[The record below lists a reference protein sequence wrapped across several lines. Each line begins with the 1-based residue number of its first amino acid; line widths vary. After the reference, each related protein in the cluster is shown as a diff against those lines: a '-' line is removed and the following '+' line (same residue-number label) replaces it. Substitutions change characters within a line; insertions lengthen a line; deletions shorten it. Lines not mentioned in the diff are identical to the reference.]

1 MEKTIERKTIQSI
14 MRSELIS
21 LNKKKIYIYIRLE
34 RAMRINKKKNRN
46 RHKSAYLDLI
56 NLFYNER
63 AFIALGSL
71 PCGFLYEA

>member
-1 MEKTIERKTIQSI
+1 
-14 MRSELIS
+14 
-21 LNKKKIYIYIRLE
+21 
-34 RAMRINKKKNRN
+34 MRINKKKKKNRN